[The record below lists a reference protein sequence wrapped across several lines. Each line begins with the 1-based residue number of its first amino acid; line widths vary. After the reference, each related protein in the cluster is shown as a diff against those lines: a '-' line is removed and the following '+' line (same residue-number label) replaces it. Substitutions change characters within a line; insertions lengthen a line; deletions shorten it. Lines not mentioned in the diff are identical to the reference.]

1 MYIATYTAS
10 ANIAVVK
17 YWGKRNE
24 KLILPYNN
32 SLSFTMDDNLQTITT
47 VMFSEKFSQ
56 DELWLN
62 GTKVDL
68 QKGKKSHVLP
78 VDLLRKQA
86 NVDLPVRIV
95 SKNCFPTGA
104 GFASSASG
112 VAALVCAT
120 AKALNLNLSGKELS
134 ILARQGSGSAS
145 RSVYGGFVEWLQ
157 GDLDNGSDSFAQ
169 QIAPHDHWPQLRNV
183 IAVVETEEK
192 KVSSRH
198 GMKTTTLTSAL
209 YEKRLQYLEDV
220 IPQMKEAVLQKDFA
234 TFAELTMRESNS
246 MHACMLDTWPPIM
259 YLSDGSR
266 EVIYMVEDLNAE
278 LGKTVAGYTFDAG
291 PNAHIYTTDEYVPI
305 VKERLDKIAH
315 VKNIFVCKVG
325 QGPQQI
331 SEEAQFLINSQ
342 NGEPRL

>member
-24 KLILPYNN
+24 ELILPYNN

-62 GTKVDL
+62 GKKMDL

-78 VDLLRKQA
+78 VDLLRKKA
-86 NVDLPVRIV
+86 DIDLPVRIV

-120 AKALNLNLSGKELS
+120 SKALNLTLSGKELS
-134 ILARQGSGSAS
+134 MLARQGSGSAS
-145 RSVYGGFVEWLQ
+145 RSVYGGFVEWLK
-157 GDLDNGSDSFAQ
+157 GDLEDGTDSFAQ
-169 QIAPHDHWPQLRNV
+169 QIAPHDHWPELRNV

-209 YEKRLQYLEDV
+209 YEKRLQYLEGV
-220 IPQMKEAVLQKDFA
+220 IPKMKEAVLQKDFA

-246 MHACMLDTWPPIM
+246 MHASMLDTWPPIM

-291 PNAHIYTTDEYVPI
+291 PNAHIYTTEEYESVI
-305 VKERLDKIAH
+305 KERLEKIAH
-315 VKNIFVCKVG
+315 VKNIEVCKVG

-331 SEEAQFLINSQ
+331 SDEAQFLIDPQ